1 MKEDLLPQA
10 RRASAQ
16 HRCYLDD
23 PDEYRAITRNLLH
36 LGGRI
41 AYGRRSVAV
50 SLDRPDSPRVARALG
65 QLVDEIN
72 AGPPSPRRRPPPD
85 RLRSRGVSVLISFV
99 VPTSGGLVPTSS
111 PLPEALGRC
120 S

>member
-72 AGPPSPRRRPPPD
+72 AGPPLHLAGDRRPIAYA
-85 RLRSRGVSVLISFV
+85 VAA
-99 VPTSGGLVPTSS
+99 S
-111 PLPEALGRC
+111 P